1 MIAGEPSGLRRV
13 LALVLTGLL
22 VVGIAVGIF
31 IAAGGA
37 KKKVVTLTGL
47 SGSEK
52 LPFFQDSRVV
62 KRLRR
67 LGFDLNVESAGSR
80 EIATKF
86 DLSKYD
92 FAFPAGVPAAQQI
105 KTRFKTLPPYS
116 VFYTPM
122 VVASFKPVADILVA
136 NKIAAR
142 EANGT
147 YSLDVKKYLE
157 LVQQDRHWTGLIDSH
172 AYPVDKS
179 VIITSTDVRTS
190 NSAAMYLSLASFVL
204 NNDEPVTTR
213 VEAKAILPVLEQLF
227 LKQGFVSSTSE
238 QPFDDYLSIGIG
250 KSPLVMI
257 YESQFVAR
265 AALHDGSIRPDMVL
279 LYPRPTVLSKHTFVP
294 LTADGDR
301 LGRALTTDQ
310 KLREL
315 ETDYGFRT
323 GDPGQFQKFASAN
336 RVAVED
342 TILDTV
348 DPPSYE
354 ILEYMISRIEQ
365 AYKAQDSGP

>member
-1 MIAGEPSGLRRV
+1 LSRILGIGLAAV
-13 LALVLTGLL
+13 LAVGVLVAIVVSYTQSHTPASTKVLTVHG
-22 VVGIAVGIF
+22 VI
-31 IAAGGA
+31 
-37 KKKVVTLTGL
+37 
-47 SGSEK
+47 GSEK
-52 LPFFQDSRVV
+52 LPFFQDPDVIAEFRA
-62 KRLRR
+62 R
-67 LGFDLNVESAGSR
+67 GYDVEVDTAGSR
-80 EIATKF
+80 QIATTV

-92 FAFPAGVPAAQQI
+92 FAFPAGQPAAVKIQQDH
-105 KTRFKTLPPYS
+105 KAKAVYVPF
-116 VFYTPM
+116 FTPM
-122 VVASFKPVADILVA
+122 AIATFVTIGDLLKGAGVATSSGGVYTLDVNKFLALVA
-136 NKIAAR
+136 QNKR
-142 EANGT
+142 
-147 YSLDVKKYLE
+147 
-157 LVQQDRHWTGLIDSH
+157 WTDLPNNT
-172 AYPVDKS
+172 AYPAGKS
-179 VIITSTDVRTS
+179 ILITSTNPTTS
-190 NSAAMYLSLASFVL
+190 NSAAMYLAITSYVANANNVVENPSQAQAVL
-204 NNDEPVTTR
+204 P
-213 VEAKAILPVLEQLF
+213 KISPLF
-227 LKQGFVSSTSE
+227 LRQGFTESSSE
-238 QPFDDYLSIGIG
+238 APFDDYLSIGIG

-294 LTADGDR
+294 LTAAGDR